1 MKPDSRRRNTLR
13 IILIIFASIL
23 FYVALQNTEK
33 VSAILSYVG
42 AVLTP
47 VIIAIALAFILNI
60 PLKLFEVCAFSALN
74 KKCKKIWPK
83 IRRPLCLLL
92 SVIVAAGVFTLVL
105 LLIIPEMRD
114 TIVAVA
120 EALPGTVT
128 KFADSVT
135 AWLSGHN
142 IPVSETLLI
151 EKIDWANLAKEIIS
165 GVGNTGSAVVGFT
178 TGVVGGVFNF
188 VVGFALSIYILA
200 QKEKLKSQAARVC
213 RAVLPSKYSRRIIHV
228 CRMSLDTFSHFVMGQ
243 LTEALLIGIFCFI
256 GMNIF
261 RMPYAVMVSAT
272 LSITALVPVFG
283 PIIGTTVGAL
293 MICFTSPIKAIWFVV
308 FIIVLQQLD
317 NNLVYPRVVGESV
330 GLPGIWVLLSVT
342 IAGTLFGPV
351 GMLAGVPV
359 CAVCYNLIR
368 EFVVKKEALPQP
380 VTVADPPEP
389 DDTDKN

>member
-60 PLKLFEVCAFSALN
+60 PLKLFEVYAFSALN

-213 RAVLPSKYSRRIIHV
+213 RAALPAKYSRRIIHV

-342 IAGTLFGPV
+342 IAGTLFGAV

-368 EFVVKKEALPQP
+368 EFVAKKEALPQP